1 MSKQT
6 IERET
11 GDPACV
17 DVVWLHG
24 PVAVA
29 GRPQEYR
36 RSAGCVAHSWTQEFA
51 TSPAH
56 SASTVVLGL
65 LSSVVEP
72 RKFHQPLS
80 HCQCHQL

>member
-1 MSKQT
+1 MGCCFSKAT
-6 IERET
+6 RDHLT
-11 GDPACV
+11 A
-17 DVVWLHG
+17 
-24 PVAVA
+24 
-29 GRPQEYR
+29 
-36 RSAGCVAHSWTQEFA
+36 AGCVRRTWTQEFA